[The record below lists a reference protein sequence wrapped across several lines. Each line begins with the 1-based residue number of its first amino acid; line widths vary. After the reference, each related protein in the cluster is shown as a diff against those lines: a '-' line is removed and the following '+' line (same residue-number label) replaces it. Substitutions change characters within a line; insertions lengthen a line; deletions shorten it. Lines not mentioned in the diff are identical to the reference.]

1 MSIDPNDPRLRI
13 AKVESRLEYL
23 ATKEDISR
31 LETLIETKET
41 SRLRWLIGILIT
53 VLVAVGGS
61 LGAVVWDIINR

>member
-1 MSIDPNDPRLRI
+1 MSINPNDPRIRI
-13 AKVESRLEYL
+13 AKLEIRLEYL
-23 ATKEDISR
+23 ATKEDIGR
-31 LETLIETKET
+31 IETIIEKKES